1 MSELGPEAR
10 SLLDAARREERLRPG
25 QKEAVKAAVAAA
37 LAVPAAAAA
46 TGGVGAAA
54 KVGLL
59 GSVAGRVVIGVAL
72 AGSAATATWV
82 VTGRGPPAIERNA
95 AEEVPP
101 RLEAAPPPTTAE
113 VGPEVEAPPLES
125 APAPPEARPPRP
137 RRARA
142 PAAKPEPSATPAPSP
157 AEDPSPEPS
166 CSLRAEVLLLQKGQ
180 LALSAGRPEEA
191 LGLFLQ
197 HRQRCP
203 EGTLHEERDAGR
215 IIALCQLGRSAEAK
229 AEREAFARGSPRSP
243 HLLRIERAC
252 DARAPQ

>member
-25 QKEAVKAAVAAA
+25 QKEAVRAAVVAA

-72 AGSAATATWV
+72 ASSAATATWV
-82 VTGRGPPAIERNA
+82 VAGRGPPAVERVAPPA
-95 AEEVPP
+95 ASP
-101 RLEAAPPPTTAE
+101 RLEALPPPAQVE
-113 VGPEVEAPPLES
+113 LAPEVEVPGSE
-125 APAPPEARPPRP
+125 PAPPEAHPLRP
-137 RRARA
+137 RRVRA
-142 PAAKPEPSATPAPSP
+142 PAAKPELSATPAPSP
-157 AEDPSPEPS
+157 AEDLRPEPS
-166 CSLRAEVLLLQKGQ
+166 CSLRVEVMLLQKGQ

-191 LGLFLQ
+191 LGLFLL
-197 HRQRCP
+197 HRERCP

-229 AEREAFARGSPRSP
+229 AEREAFLRSAPRSP